1 MNQLLFRYLNF
12 WLATVFKWWYL
23 LASFCIVSFST
34 VKPCM
39 VVAHQEFEQVALDLL
54 HHLPLVLE
62 FVGLDSV
69 AKVLFPLLSC
79 LYYTILYWN
88 CQGVLGDL
96 GFVSLYKIFERFLC
110 ILPAFKNSARLAP
123 RRAEQREARIMR
135 TFHFK
140 FFSSYTNHHCV

>member
-34 VKPCM
+34 VKPCI
-39 VVAHQEFEQVALDLL
+39 VVAHLCKTWKTMALTLFGGSGFSTL
-54 HHLPLVLE
+54 SSLSAYSRLPL
-62 FVGLDSV
+62 SY
-69 AKVLFPLLSC
+69 

-96 GFVSLYKIFERFLC
+96 GFVSLYKIFKRFLC

-123 RRAEQREARIMR
+123 RRAEQREARIMQA
-135 TFHFK
+135 FHFK
-140 FFSSYTNHHCV
+140 FFSNYTSRHCV